1 MTSAST
7 IARTATGTAISPTPA
22 MVTAL
27 PGAERRFEASA
38 LPSDI
43 VAAFFPPPC
52 ALCARLESPDFR
64 HQRAA
69 LQSQKLCRAGLIAVR
84 LLQGVVDQRS
94 FQLGDGLF
102 QVDGFI
108 RGALVRHNLGPHG
121 RDLAERW
128 KIPDIKRL
136 AVPAQ
141 RDGPFDG
148 VLQLSDIAGPGLLA
162 EMGHDAGFQALA
174 AYTFAAADLFQET
187 VIVLYEK
194 VREGKFDL
202 QCLLKTFL
210 YSVARRLWLKKLQQ
224 QQRYSAPLPDSLE
237 DTVAVED
244 DIEYHI
250 KQQNA
255 FFIMESAMNKVGE
268 PCKSLLEAYYL
279 QKKHMNVIAQE
290 FGYTNADN
298 AKTQKYKC
306 LVRLKKLFFAQY
318 KNTD

>member
-1 MTSAST
+1 MPLNRINKQDAQVSS
-7 IARTATGTAISPTPA
+7 I
-22 MVTAL
+22 
-27 PGAERRFEASA
+27 EQ
-38 LPSDI
+38 D
-43 VAAFFPPPC
+43 
-52 ALCARLESPDFR
+52 
-64 HQRAA
+64 
-69 LQSQKLCRAGLIAVR
+69 R
-84 LLQGVVDQRS
+84 LLLEGIAAEEKASVEELYRQHYYMIQNMVVTNGGSKD
-94 FQLGDGLF
+94 D
-102 QVDGFI
+102 
-108 RGALVRHNLGPHG
+108 
-121 RDLAERW
+121 
-128 KIPDIKRL
+128 
-136 AVPAQ
+136 
-141 RDGPFDG
+141 
-148 VLQLSDIAGPGLLA
+148 
-162 EMGHDAGFQALA
+162 
-174 AYTFAAADLFQET
+174 AADLFQET

-194 VREGKFDL
+194 VRVGKFDL

-244 DIEYHI
+244 DIEYHL